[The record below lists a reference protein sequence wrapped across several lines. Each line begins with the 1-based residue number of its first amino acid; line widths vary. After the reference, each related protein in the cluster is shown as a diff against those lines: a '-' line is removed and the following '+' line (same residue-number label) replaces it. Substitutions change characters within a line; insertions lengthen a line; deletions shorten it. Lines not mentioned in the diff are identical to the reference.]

1 MQPNAFFVYGTLKSG
16 NSRAKA
22 WPHPPSSIQIGYTQ
36 AKLFDLG
43 PYPALA
49 EGEDWVQ
56 GELWQFE
63 PQFVPDTTQALDEVE
78 GYYQSPDDLYDRRT
92 IQVVLENGEIH
103 SAFSY
108 FFRRWKS
115 TRASPVQPEHP
126 LPLSLLKSLETTKQI
141 PMAQRLYAVWLPNS
155 PESQRDE
162 D

>member
-56 GELWQFE
+56 GELWQFD
-63 PQFVPDTTQALDEVE
+63 PQLVPETTRALDEVE
-78 GYYQSPDDLYDRRT
+78 GYYQSPDDLYDRRI
-92 IQVVLENGEIH
+92 IQVVLENGETF
-103 SAFSY
+103 SAYCY
-108 FFRRWKS
+108 FFRRWK
-115 TRASPVQPEHP
+115 TTKALRLQPENP
-126 LPLSLLKSLETTKQI
+126 LPYSLLKSVDPTNQFTV
-141 PMAQRLYAVWLPNS
+141 AQRLYALWLPNS
-155 PESQRDE
+155 PESRRSD